1 MEKCPLCCK
10 IHGEIYEKF
19 SQYTL
24 SENHTEEDCKNF
36 INSIVSELTEKNWS
50 AVSCLLQTIIRQE
63 KFRPRYNVNSNLFFL
78 TCISLEETIR
88 NPNIHSIS
96 KIENL
101 INNLNNYKLLF
112 YKIKKNIPTEELN
125 NHFKAIRDL
134 ARSLDNNI
142 IIIPKNI
149 PNSIGA
155 QQTEIICEK
164 CRKKIDTSN
173 AESFKIP
180 EKTCMECYIKE
191 NQKSLDKFTD
201 EHLRNYIFLRV
212 NTFYERL
219 IYYHLNQTINNLP
232 KNNLYDLF
240 PKEVT
245 LNSSTLEEIDEFT
258 LGNIRLINY
267 DKSPAKLNEIIKQIL
282 RTKYGINKNN
292 EDFKNFNFLNFVDKI
307 IKFNPKLQSYLSS
320 GWFGLIKKFNEE
332 RNKIIHDLGKYDLD
346 IPIIHV
352 VALYQTFSTL
362 FPKWLN
368 FILDLSIKQKEPELK
383 KSYDEYKKDLMGV
396 NGKSKILWVEDFD
409 NFKKLFLE
417 LKIDNNHNKGKSYD
431 NKMYPCTCSDCGK
444 ATQVPFEPI
453 PGRAVYCKEC
463 REKHPNPKFRKRY

>member
-101 INNLNNYKLLF
+101 INNLNNNRLLIN
-112 YKIKKNIPTEELN
+112 KIKKNISPEELN
-125 NHFKAIRDL
+125 NHFKDIINL

-142 IIIPKNI
+142 IIIPKNE
-149 PNSIGA
+149 PNSNGA

-201 EHLRNYIFLRV
+201 EHLKNYIFLRV
-212 NTFYERL
+212 ITFYERT
-219 IYYHLNQTINNLP
+219 IYYHLKQVINGLP
-232 KNNLYDLF
+232 KNNLKNLL
-240 PKEVT
+240 PKDVSMNGSN
-245 LNSSTLEEIDEFT
+245 LNEFDEFIHAHIS
-258 LGNIRLINY
+258 LQNLDNSPKNLNNII
-267 DKSPAKLNEIIKQIL
+267 SEIL
-282 RTKYGINKNN
+282 RIKYEINEDSK
-292 EDFKNFNFLNFVDKI
+292 DFKNFDFLKFVDNI
-307 IKFNPKLQSYLSS
+307 ITFNDTLKNILDS
-320 GWFGLIKKFNEE
+320 GWYKFIQKLNDQ
-332 RNKIIHDLGKYDLD
+332 RNKITHELGKYDLK
-346 IPIIHV
+346 IPIVHV
-352 VALYQTFSTL
+352 VALYQTFL
-362 FPKWLN
+362 INFPIW
-368 FILDLSIKQKEPELK
+368 LDLILELGFNEKEPELK
-383 KSYDEYKKDLMGV
+383 KKYDNYKKELMGDNE
-396 NGKSKILWVEDFD
+396 NGKISRVEDFD
-409 NFKKLFLE
+409 NLKKLFLE
-417 LKIDNNHNKGKSYD
+417 LKIDNNYNKGMHKAI
-431 NKMYPCTCSDCGK
+431 CFDCDK
-444 ATQVPFEPI
+444 VTLVPFEPK
-453 PGRAVYCKEC
+453 PDRPFYC
-463 REKHPNPKFRKRY
+463 RECLPKHQKPRFQKRY